1 MFEGPRLGKSSL
13 HRYPTGQNDFSKRG
27 GTKNFHF
34 SFLKKFKN
42 SFFLFFC
49 QYSP

>member
-27 GTKNFHF
+27 GVLKIFIFHF
-34 SFLKKFKN
+34 
-42 SFFLFFC
+42 
-49 QYSP
+49 